1 MKYVVLVGDGMAD
14 EPIAE
19 LDDKTPLEVAHCPHM
34 DQLTSQAKVFGLAK
48 TIPDGFEPGSD
59 VGNMSILGYNPDLYY
74 TGRAPIE
81 AASMGIE
88 LTETDVALRCNLVKL
103 VEDEGELIME
113 DYSAGHIET
122 DEAHRLISLLQPVL
136 EDESFQLFPG
146 VSYRH
151 LIKWRHGKRGLR
163 YTPPHN
169 IPGRPIKSFLPAG
182 DGHETLLDLIDRSQE
197 ILDGQQ
203 ANSIWLWGA
212 GVPPHLPTL
221 TERFGITGAVISAVD
236 LVKGLGMYAGLE
248 VIEVEG
254 ATGYLDTN
262 YSGKVDATLEA
273 LKRHDLVYLHVEAP
287 DETGH
292 EGDFKKKIQ
301 AIEDLDSKVVGPLL
315 NGLSEHKEVSI
326 LLMPDHPTPVD
337 LRTHTSD
344 PVPFLIYRS
353 NELES
358 NSERVYTEKSAES
371 SGTYRPD
378 AHELMPELLR
388 KLAG

>member
-19 LDDKTPLEVAHCPHM
+19 LDDKTPLEAAHCPHM
-34 DQLTSQAKVFGLAK
+34 DRLAQEAKVFGLAK

-88 LTETDVALRCNLVKL
+88 LEESDVALRCNLVKL
-103 VEDEGELIME
+103 VEEDDALIME

-136 EDESFQLFPG
+136 EDESFKFYPG

-151 LIKWRHGKRGLR
+151 LIKWRHGKKGLR

-169 IPGRPIKSFLPAG
+169 IPGRAIKPFLPSG
-182 DGHETLLDLIDRSQE
+182 DGHEVLIELMEKSQE
-197 ILDGQQ
+197 VLDGEQ

-212 GVPPHLPTL
+212 GVPPDIPTL
-221 TERFGITGAVISAVD
+221 SERFDISGAVISAVD
-236 LVKGLGMYAGLE
+236 LVKGLGLYAGLE
-248 VIEVEG
+248 VINVPG

-262 YSGKVDATLEA
+262 YRGKVDATLDA
-273 LKRHDLVYLHVEAP
+273 LQRHDLVYLHIEAP

-292 EGDFKKKIQ
+292 EGDYEKKVQ
-301 AIEDLDSKVVGPLL
+301 AIEDLDEKVVGPVLE
-315 NGLSEHKEVSI
+315 GLENFDEYSL
-326 LLMPDHPTPVD
+326 LLMPDHPTPIH

-344 PVPFLIYRS
+344 PVPFVLFRS
-353 NELES
+353 NEKSS
-358 NSERVYTEKSAES
+358 NPAFVYTESAAQNT
-371 SGTYRPD
+371 GVFRPE
-378 AHELMPELLR
+378 AHELLPELLR
-388 KLAG
+388 KLTI